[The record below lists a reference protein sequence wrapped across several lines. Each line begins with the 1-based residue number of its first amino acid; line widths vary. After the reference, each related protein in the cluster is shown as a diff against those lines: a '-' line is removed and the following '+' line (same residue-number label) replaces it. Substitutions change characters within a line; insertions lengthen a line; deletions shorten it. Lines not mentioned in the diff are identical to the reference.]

1 MNNEQAPKL
10 PVLPMPLQAVAAEL
24 SKMTTEDGVE
34 LIDLTLVSEEIL
46 TCDTSGNV
54 LFASR
59 TIIHHYMTPDGT
71 RKLRDTLGELL
82 NQTSG
87 IILPGDLK

>member
-24 SKMTTEDGVE
+24 NKITTEDGVE
-34 LIDLTLVSEEIL
+34 LIDLTLASEEIL

-59 TIIHHYMTPDGT
+59 PIIHYYMTPDGI